1 MNKSHQHCMC
11 HARASECIG
20 KISDRQ
26 KWTRLIGLP
35 PEMRNWSVSRCSNRL
50 HLGSVAFG
58 VSSVDISASSLPPPL
73 TGSAN
78 WRSGC
83 RSLPRLKVDCR
94 CLFDAVCQRSA
105 NDSCRVDD
113 TKPSHRLAQ
122 RSAEISLRE
131 DEDRIVSTSSGGRSR
146 VKLFGILTD
155 RDLRQHLNQ
164 LLRTKVDAVMTAVL
178 FSAAP
183 CTSVE
188 QADHL
193 LVTNKIG
200 SLPVVEDAGWFE
212 S

>member
-1 MNKSHQHCMC
+1 MIVAELMTPNPVTVSP
-11 HARASECIG
+11 
-20 KISDRQ
+20 SDRLKLAYEKMKIGSFRQ
-26 KWTRLIGLP
+26 VPVVAQGKLI
-35 PEMRNWSVSRCSNRL
+35 
-50 HLGSVAFG
+50 
-58 VSSVDISASSLPPPL
+58 
-73 TGSAN
+73 
-78 WRSGC
+78 
-83 RSLPRLKVDCR
+83 
-94 CLFDAVCQRSA
+94 
-105 NDSCRVDD
+105 
-113 TKPSHRLAQ
+113 
-122 RSAEISLRE
+122 
-131 DEDRIVSTSSGGRSR
+131 
-146 VKLFGILTD
+146 GILTD